1 MFYSYGNAV
10 NGELM
15 HWYVSFVSDPL
26 FLKKFIF
33 KTTSILSVSCVL
45 SSCGKSCS
53 MCEMFTSSGCK
64 YRLQDNSKKQ
74 RRRKDTTKFVDLGT
88 GNLLGL
94 LTGRFLNP

>member
-15 HWYVSFVSDPL
+15 HWYVSFVSDAL

-74 RRRKDTTKFVDLGT
+74 GKILQS
-88 GNLLGL
+88 L
-94 LTGRFLNP
+94 